1 MSEIDRFC
9 IAQHGVPIDHC
20 LSVRTY
26 ALPDCHRIGGAEGER
41 SSCGSSTH
49 IWRQQADDLE
59 TVPGWPASSA
69 AALGRLEPPRRVV
82 LAALGRSGRP
92 SIAWGGPVVRA
103 ARRARPNSLTG

>member
-59 TVPGWPASSA
+59 TV
-69 AALGRLEPPRRVV
+69 GRLRQLRLWVGWSPPDVWCWRLWAGAGGRQLPGESRLCVRPGG
-82 LAALGRSGRP
+82 LARTR
-92 SIAWGGPVVRA
+92 
-103 ARRARPNSLTG
+103 